1 MVFSRLRKQTGF
13 VVLSPS
19 RSAAVDHFRKVQ
31 VDNRRHDD
39 LCAEMQRFRGAVYLK
54 DGAIRPSDLSDGRHK
69 MSIDEHSW
77 HVLSLDS
84 NGRIRGV
91 VRFLEE
97 RSTACFNDLW
107 VRQAALARSPTLGS
121 RFRRAV
127 ETEMERAR
135 RLQMRFGEVGGWA
148 VAEEHRWTLE
158 PLRIILAAY
167 GLGQLLGGCA
177 GVATATMRHKSA
189 SILRRIGLNS
199 LRWDGAELP
208 PYYDPRYQCEM
219 EVLQFD
225 TRIPNPKYR
234 DSVRELSQALA
245 NSPVICR
252 DSIKSVF
259 QNVWRGF
266 EMPINDSPG
275 LGDLM
280 PAMG

>member
-39 LCAEMQRFRGAVYLK
+39 LCAEMQ
-54 DGAIRPSDLSDGRHK
+54 
-69 MSIDEHSW
+69 
-77 HVLSLDS
+77 
-84 NGRIRGV
+84 
-91 VRFLEE
+91 
-97 RSTACFNDLW
+97 
-107 VRQAALARSPTLGS
+107 
-121 RFRRAV
+121 
-127 ETEMERAR
+127 RAR

-208 PYYDPRYQCEM
+208 PYYD
-219 EVLQFD
+219 
-225 TRIPNPKYR
+225 
-234 DSVRELSQALA
+234 
-245 NSPVICR
+245 
-252 DSIKSVF
+252 
-259 QNVWRGF
+259 
-266 EMPINDSPG
+266 
-275 LGDLM
+275 
-280 PAMG
+280 